1 LVCLRADGARTP
13 WFCVHAVSG
22 DVLAYRE
29 LSIGSRPIYALQAPE
44 VDAHPGTVEGLA
56 ALYIAAIRTVQPHG
70 PYHLGG
76 WSMGGVIA
84 YEMARQLREA
94 GEPVATLALIDSY
107 TPDAVK
113 AGERDGLRPAH
124 DPDAETPLYR
134 ANVQAMDRYAPRPFG
149 GSVKLFAAAGLGE
162 TTGLLHDLQLGGW
175 KKLAGD
181 GLTTVSVP
189 GDHYSILRQP
199 GAQHLSDAL
208 ARYIDEATD

>member
-1 LVCLRADGARTP
+1 
-13 WFCVHAVSG
+13 
-22 DVLAYRE
+22 VLAYRE

-44 VDAHPGTVEGLA
+44 ADAHPGTVEGLA

-94 GEPVATLALIDSY
+94 DEPVATLALIDSY
-107 TPDAVK
+107 TPATVQ
-113 AGERDGLRPAH
+113 AGERDGLRQPHA
-124 DPDAETPLYR
+124 PDEETPLYR
-134 ANVQAMDRYAPRPFG
+134 ANVQAMDRYAPRPYG

-162 TTGLLHDLQLGGW
+162 TNGLLRNLQLDGW

-181 GLTTVSVP
+181 ALTTVSVP

-199 GAQHLSDAL
+199 GAQQLSDAL